1 MQVNE
6 GPIKPILKRI
16 GEIISF
22 FEEDRVVKSKANNN
36 TIFYRYSSEYSPEV
50 RQRIKIEINCREH
63 FNVLGWKLNDFDLKN
78 EWFDGKAQIR
88 TYQIDELL
96 GTKLRAL
103 YQRNKGRDLF
113 DLFYAGK
120 LAEIDKEKL
129 IVCYKRY
136 IKFVV
141 DKPPTSKQFLLN
153 LESKLKKHDFIGD
166 LEGLLRPEIEFDENI
181 AFDWVKNE
189 IIEKL

>member
-1 MQVNE
+1 MPLSDVTIIIVLSSSPLSEDIDLVQVNA
-6 GPIKPILKRI
+6 GPVKPVLKRI

-22 FEEDRVVKSKANNN
+22 FEEERVVKSKANNN
-36 TIFYRYSSEYSPEV
+36 TIFYRYSSEYAPDI

-63 FNVLGWKLNDFDLKN
+63 FNVLGWKLYDFEVKND
-78 EWFDGKAQIR
+78 WFDGKAQIR

-129 IVCYKRY
+129 IVCYKR
-136 IKFVV
+136 
-141 DKPPTSKQFLLN
+141 
-153 LESKLKKHDFIGD
+153 
-166 LEGLLRPEIEFDENI
+166 
-181 AFDWVKNE
+181 
-189 IIEKL
+189 